1 MSFRLSV
8 AAFHGWRFLKA
19 RAAVVSSNPIGR
31 TALDFNFKN
40 TRLATIPLSKI
51 RENAEALRTTVE
63 KDKDEYKGLVDSV
76 RTRGVMQPI
85 LVREV
90 KDPASGELFFGL
102 IDGLHRFNAAID
114 AGLEE
119 IPANIGSLE
128 DADLIEAQIL
138 ANVHRI
144 ETKPVQYT
152 KALLKVLAANPLLTY
167 SELAARLAKSTG
179 WLEDRLSLDKLD
191 AEIQKLVDNDELNL
205 MNAYALAKLPADEQ
219 KNMLQGALSQSPGE
233 FVQRAKQRKAEL
245 DKARREGRKAEE
257 DKFVPVPRLKK
268 LTQVKDEFDRIEKDP
283 ALSLI
288 VAEAKR
294 LGLSTIEDV
303 TAFVLKWMLH
313 LDPAQLVA
321 DEQKWKTDKA
331 NHEAEKAR
339 KKAEREAKKA
349 EKATQTS
356 AAIA

>member
-1 MSFRLSV
+1 M
-8 AAFHGWRFLKA
+8 
-19 RAAVVSSNPIGR
+19 
-31 TALDFNFKN
+31 DFNFKN

-219 KNMLQGALSQSPGE
+219 KNMLQGALSQAPGE

-268 LTQVKDEFDRIEKDP
+268 LTQVKDEYDRIEKDP

-303 TAFVLKWMLH
+303 TAFVVKWMLH

-321 DEQKWKTDKA
+321 DEQKWKTEKA

-339 KKAEREAKKA
+339 KKAEREAAKA
-349 EKATQTS
+349 AKASQT
-356 AAIA
+356 AAAAAVA